1 MTEKQPK
8 EYIIIEKELKDLV
21 AFRMPAYTSQVF
33 VIESNV
39 RSRPVSTRQVPD
51 STHLIEMANTEWKN
65 REDWCSGWIDG
76 FLSID
81 KPDWSKELDSQQPAP
96 QFQPICVDKPCIGLI
111 DVCPVIDECDTVK
124 ECRAHNKFLRE
135 NPDVLKKNASV
146 GEYASQLKK
155 HDAAIAAA

>member
-21 AFRMPAYTSQVF
+21 AFRMPAYTPQVF

-39 RSRPVSTRQVPD
+39 RSRPVGTRQVPD
-51 STHLIEMANTEWKN
+51 STHLIEMANTEWKNREERRGIHN

-81 KPDWSKELDSQQPAP
+81 KPDWSKELD
-96 QFQPICVDKPCIGLI
+96 
-111 DVCPVIDECDTVK
+111 
-124 ECRAHNKFLRE
+124 
-135 NPDVLKKNASV
+135 
-146 GEYASQLKK
+146 
-155 HDAAIAAA
+155 AAIAAAAVDKVLDEIFDICKMNKKLIEWNRHIAEYHAEDRMDELTDVMVKIMNLRQYKEEP

>member
-65 REDWCSGWIDG
+65 REERRGIHNREDWCSGWIDG

-81 KPDWSKELDSQQPAP
+81 KPDWSKELD
-96 QFQPICVDKPCIGLI
+96 
-111 DVCPVIDECDTVK
+111 
-124 ECRAHNKFLRE
+124 
-135 NPDVLKKNASV
+135 
-146 GEYASQLKK
+146 
-155 HDAAIAAA
+155 AAIAAAAVEKMMDDITQWMQKHTQDSRYGFLHHVSKEPLLEFINSLRQYKEEP